1 MCARTIRTN
10 HQTDRT
16 AEERTLMFAQAA
28 KDRRKRAKCQ
38 LLGYT
43 VIAITAQDLHD
54 PGAMSQWFELIA
66 ECLGGE

>member
-1 MCARTIRTN
+1 
-10 HQTDRT
+10 
-16 AEERTLMFAQAA
+16 MFAQAA